1 MAQSYTHF
9 STIIECENAEQQRTL
24 LADIIGTEDDVHVCE
39 VEKQPEGFDLWVY
52 SDDECDLEELVRIVC
67 DHQLVNESDK
77 PWSMEYAVTCSR
89 PRLDEF
95 GGGAV
100 ICHRGEAEWMSTAS
114 FVMQKMQEITSKV
127 QK

>member
-1 MAQSYTHF
+1 MAQNFTHF
-9 STIIECENAEQQRTL
+9 STIIECEDAEQQRTL
-24 LADIIGTEDDVHVCE
+24 LADIKGTDDDVHVCE
-39 VEKQPEGFDLWVY
+39 VEKQEGSFDLWVY
-52 SDDECDLEELVRIVC
+52 SDDECDLEELIRIIC
-67 DHQLVNESDK
+67 DHQLVNESEK

-100 ICHRGEAEWMSTAS
+100 VCYKGQDHWMSTAS
-114 FVMQKMQEITSKV
+114 FVMKQVQELTSAV